1 MEINHNWTGQ
11 PFLLKK
17 YLKNIARIRLKILP
31 VRHCTRRQ
39 KFQLVLLYFQLIK
52 ALLYIYKSI
61 YFYLHKCTL
70 YLNTSEGKRSDCLSS
85 ETKST
90 FIEFHFEIIIK
101 VARLLHASTY
111 NACSVTNP
119 QRRAEFPIL
128 TELRDSGP

>member
-1 MEINHNWTGQ
+1 MIGEEPMEINHNWTGQ

-101 VARLLHASTY
+101 LPGFYMPARIMLVA
-111 NACSVTNP
+111 
-119 QRRAEFPIL
+119 
-128 TELRDSGP
+128 